1 MALHCHNIR
10 NTPLLLK
17 ILKAFNSFRVKLVM
31 SSENQSLSPVFRN
44 LRVTQQHNGSY
55 TIKDEDEIFRDEEST
70 AIVNT
75 NREEYLQYV
84 TQRDKMRSEKQRITD
99 LEKQVDGIK
108 SDIGDIKN
116 LLQIIANK

>member
-1 MALHCHNIR
+1 MDL
-10 NTPLLLK
+10 TL
-17 ILKAFNSFRVKLVM
+17 
-31 SSENQSLSPVFRN
+31 
-44 LRVTQQHNGSY
+44 
-55 TIKDEDEIFRDEEST
+55 IKDEDGLFRDEEST

>member
-1 MALHCHNIR
+1 MDL
-10 NTPLLLK
+10 TP
-17 ILKAFNSFRVKLVM
+17 
-31 SSENQSLSPVFRN
+31 
-44 LRVTQQHNGSY
+44 
-55 TIKDEDEIFRDEEST
+55 IKDEDGLFRDEEST

-84 TQRDKMRSEKQRITD
+84 TQRDKMRSEKQRISD